1 MVDELHGTRGD
12 TRARRLR
19 LLALALVLVSTWLA
33 APAARAGVVAVDPR
47 GAAVPVLWDGGVA
60 WQDEEGVR
68 AASPGTATRKLVSFK
83 PLGFT
88 YRFALDAG
96 AESQA
101 TAAAAGPLAYGWEE
115 ADEMTPPMGPGDTS
129 VPSPALPYETSI
141 VHRGVIAAGGAVTP
155 LPCAAEG
162 APFAYRVSLSGAS
175 VAYNCQGVP
184 PGAKVQA
191 EVSPSYVLVGDLP
204 SPGAMP
210 QTIDAAE
217 AHFQVSGDYLAYVLD
232 EGYASVHMIVEDR
245 ATAASYEVP
254 KALVESLGTF
264 ALGADGTLVLV
275 SAAGGAGCSA
285 GASTTVWLSPGSPTP
300 HPLGCFY
307 DGSLRPVGGQW
318 VGLQPGPGKEATLVL
333 VTLASGSSRT
343 LATFANA
350 GVFEPMQQTQ
360 GPAADFDGQQL
371 AWTMA
376 TCAGAAVEYT
386 AEVSAMTPSPPA
398 STRCPVRF
406 VTNGALRPNAKGI
419 FHVGVSCPLGCPS
432 AQLSIAKP
440 AALAEQG
447 EFVFRAPPSTRMSE
461 RFRLSRRQL
470 RYLRRHRR
478 VRVTLVALSKG
489 PGSAP
494 ESKYVAHV
502 TLAG

>member
-19 LLALALVLVSTWLA
+19 LLVLVLVLVSAWLA
-33 APAARAGVVAVDPR
+33 APAARAGVVAVDPS

-68 AASPGTATRKLVSFK
+68 AASPGEPTRKLVSFK

-101 TAAAAGPLAYGWEE
+101 TATAAGPLAYGWEE

-129 VPSPALPYETSI
+129 VPAPALPYETSI

-155 LPCAAEG
+155 LPCTAEG
-162 APFAYRVSLSGAS
+162 APFAYGVSLSGAS

-191 EVSPSYVLVGDLP
+191 EVSPSYVLLGNLS

-254 KALVESLGTF
+254 KALVETLGTF
-264 ALGADGTLVLV
+264 ALGADGTLVLI
-275 SAAGGAGCSA
+275 SATGGTGCSA
-285 GASTTVWLSPGSPTP
+285 GASTTVWLSPSSPTP

-307 DGSLRPVGGQW
+307 DGSLRVVGGQW
-318 VGLQPGPGKEATLVL
+318 VGLQPGPGGQASLEL
-333 VTLASGSSRT
+333 VTIASGASRT

-350 GVFEPMQQTQ
+350 GVFAPTQQSQ
-360 GPAADFDGQQL
+360 AAAADFDGQQL

-386 AEVSAMTPSPPA
+386 PEVSAMTPSPPG
-398 STRCPVRF
+398 SPRCPVRF
-406 VTNGALRPNAKGI
+406 IAHGVLRPSTKGI
-419 FHVGVSCPLGCPS
+419 FRVGVSCPLGCPS

-440 AALAEQG
+440 AALAQQG
-447 EFVFRAPPSTRMSE
+447 EFVFRAPPSRTMSE
-461 RFRLSRRQL
+461 PFRLSRRQL
-470 RYLRRHRR
+470 RYLRRHHRI
-478 VRVTLVALSKG
+478 RVTLVALSQELGK
-489 PGSAP
+489 AA

-502 TLAG
+502 T